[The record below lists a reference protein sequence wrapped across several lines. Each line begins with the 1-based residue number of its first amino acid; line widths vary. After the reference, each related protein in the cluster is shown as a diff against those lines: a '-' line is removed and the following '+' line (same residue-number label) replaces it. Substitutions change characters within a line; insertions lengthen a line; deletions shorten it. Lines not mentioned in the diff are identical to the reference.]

1 MATRIPG
8 GKSTVTP
15 YVAAKGAAAFLEFVE
30 RTFGTDPAL
39 RVLNEDG
46 TIGHSEVTIGDSVI
60 MAFDAHPDWPDTPSF
75 LSVYVDDVD
84 EVVARAVAAG
94 AVVITEV
101 TTSRIVGDRGGRISD
116 PVGNIWWIRPT
127 SRTSTRRP
135 CASCSPTPGRPPRC
149 GAAGVLRGRDA
160 PAGGALT
167 FGGREDRA
175 FMVVVTIM
183 KTRSWGVVGSGPAAP
198 SSTPAGRRRPPRPPR
213 RPWPGSRPAPRRRST
228 R

>member
-15 YVAAKGAAAFLEFVE
+15 YVAAKGAAAFLEFVA

-60 MAFDAHPDWPDTPSF
+60 MAFDARPDWPDTPSF

-94 AVVITEV
+94 AVVVTEV
-101 TTSRIVGDRGGRISD
+101 TTSRIVGDRGGRICD
-116 PVGNIWWIRPT
+116 PVGNIWWIQTHLEDVDEATMRKLFADPGEAAT
-127 SRTSTRRP
+127 MRRLQESF
-135 CASCSPTPGRPPRC
+135 AVEMRR
-149 GAAGVLRGRDA
+149 R
-160 PAGGALT
+160 
-167 FGGREDRA
+167 
-175 FMVVVTIM
+175 
-183 KTRSWGVVGSGPAAP
+183 
-198 SSTPAGRRRPPRPPR
+198 AGRA
-213 RPWPGSRPAPRRRST
+213 GH
-228 R
+228 